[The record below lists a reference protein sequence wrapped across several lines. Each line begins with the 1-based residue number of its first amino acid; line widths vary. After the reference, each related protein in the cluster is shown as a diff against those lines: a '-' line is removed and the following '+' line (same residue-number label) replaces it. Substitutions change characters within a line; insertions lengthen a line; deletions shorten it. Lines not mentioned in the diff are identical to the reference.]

1 MPRPK
6 RKASAL
12 IIHPLVPVAKAAKV
26 LRIAPELLIEKLNE
40 GEILGENRPL
50 DSRKPDKK
58 GHKKG
63 EPESQNGSW
72 FIYASEFNR
81 LLDER
86 LAQYEKPISTDGL
99 DQFFTDPEYRLDSK
113 FSPTFPGTTV
123 DQAKTTVTGAEL
135 PTEIAAPTQTIP
147 SAGPEA
153 DKAAES
159 TIEPACAAEEDLQQ
173 EITLIEVYDSPDQN
187 ISAAATLDGATV
199 VAELV
204 QHLRDEIAYRHT
216 LECRIDELAS
226 EIAYL
231 RSEIMQRPAA
241 EASPLKRLGNYLRLF
256 LRDVKALCQ

>member
-50 DSRKPDKK
+50 DLRKHDKK

-63 EPESQNGSW
+63 EQESQNNSW

-86 LAQYEKPISTDGL
+86 LAQYEKRISTDGL

-113 FSPTFPGTTV
+113 FSPTFPGTKAG
-123 DQAKTTVTGAEL
+123 QAQTTAPGAEA
-135 PTEIAAPTQTIP
+135 PTEQAAAAQTIP
-147 SAGPEA
+147 SAAPEA
-153 DKAAES
+153 SDAETTS
-159 TIEPACAAEEDLQQ
+159 EPASITDEASNQ

-187 ISAAATLDGATV
+187 IAAATLDGATV

-241 EASPLKRLGNYLRLF
+241 EASPLRRLGNYLRLF